1 MPCIF
6 LLGMYLS
13 LILQQ
18 RGSFCAPCNMA
29 SLFNIFR
36 FTKALERPGSSEL
49 AEEITRPH
57 LSLRQIRKRFK
68 KQP

>member
-1 MPCIF
+1 MAF
-6 LLGMYLS
+6 W
-13 LILQQ
+13 
-18 RGSFCAPCNMA
+18 APYIMA
-29 SLFNIFR
+29 SFFNVFR